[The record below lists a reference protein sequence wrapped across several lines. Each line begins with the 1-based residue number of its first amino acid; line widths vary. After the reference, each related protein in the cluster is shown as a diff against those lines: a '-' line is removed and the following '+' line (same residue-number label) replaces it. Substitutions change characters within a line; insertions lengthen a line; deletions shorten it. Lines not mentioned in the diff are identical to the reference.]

1 MNKNNLDLFMGQF
14 TIRETLLLT
23 PFRINIYRC
32 FNRFWFQSSHDT
44 IPGFSKTNGKS
55 SLETEKIDGLVWR
68 FLGFCSRFVG
78 LRWCNRQGIWLT
90 GKHVLGDGAPW
101 ATALLS
107 VSYMGMMLRCIHGVG
122 GGMLTFMWS
131 AYGVDATLHT
141 WGGGGMLTFMWSAY
155 SVDAT
160 LHTWGGGGMLT
171 FMWNAYSVDATLHT
185 WVGGAC

>member
-32 FNRFWFQSSHDT
+32 FNRFWFQSSHDP

-90 GKHVLGDGAPW
+90 GKHVLTKHSTQGGAPTLMFVVSE
-101 ATALLS
+101 ATPLNFWYIYISIMHPTYPIHPILIPLS
-107 VSYMGMMLRCIHGVG
+107 QVG
-122 GGMLTFMWS
+122 GTMFVTCCP
-131 AYGVDATLHT
+131 
-141 WGGGGMLTFMWSAY
+141 Y
-155 SVDAT
+155 SP
-160 LHTWGGGGMLT
+160 W
-171 FMWNAYSVDATLHT
+171 
-185 WVGGAC
+185 